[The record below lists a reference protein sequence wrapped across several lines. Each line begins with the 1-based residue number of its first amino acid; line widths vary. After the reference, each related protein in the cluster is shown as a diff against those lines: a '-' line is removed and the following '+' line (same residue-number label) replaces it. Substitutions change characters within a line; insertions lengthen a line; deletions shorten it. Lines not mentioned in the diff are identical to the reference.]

1 MDFPPKYKKKT
12 GSSDMNLLVRLTENI
27 VTYGP
32 GDSSLDHTDMEYI
45 DTEEYLKSIDILE
58 TAISEIFGISSL

>member
-1 MDFPPKYKKKT
+1 MDFPKYKKT
-12 GSSDMNLLVRLTENI
+12 GSSDMNLLVKLTENI

-45 DTEEYLKSIDILE
+45 DIDEYLKSIDILE
-58 TAISEIFGISSL
+58 MAISEVLKIAPL